1 MTADALIVLDEAEGS
16 DEDEEEEEEERVAG
30 VGVADELPCPFCG
43 EELDTV
49 GLLCHMEDEHHAEAN
64 AGVLSLRKLAI
75 FSVSRVCCDFFL
87 LSVGFWGNDCMPA

>member
-1 MTADALIVLDEAEGS
+1 VTADALIVLDEAEGS

-64 AGVLSLRKLAI
+64 AGVLSLRKLANFFPFLEYVAI
-75 FSVSRVCCDFFL
+75 FFAVCRFL
-87 LSVGFWGNDCMPA
+87 GE